1 MMIRT
6 LSLVCLF
13 IGLQGPLFAQ
23 DPVLPSRTP
32 ADYAEADLARLA
44 TMFQM
49 RPEQIEDCRR
59 ILVAHETALFEQ
71 REALRRE
78 IAQLD
83 QQYARTLQDAARAMD
98 EDQASRF
105 KRAVKA
111 GELPITWEV
120 ATPGSTRMATKEP
133 SKPAGK
139 EKPTKP
145 ASSTTLS
152 R

>member
-6 LSLVCLF
+6 LSFVCLF

-44 TMFQM
+44 TRFQM

-78 IAQLD
+78 IGLLD
-83 QQYARTLQDAARAMD
+83 QQYARGLQDIAKTLD
-98 EDQASRF
+98 EEQASLF
-105 KRAVKA
+105 TRALKA

-120 ATPGSTRMATKEP
+120 ATPGSVRMGATQP
-133 SKPAGK
+133 AKPAGK

>member
-1 MMIRT
+1 MIIRT
-6 LSLVCLF
+6 LSVACLLF
-13 IGLQGPLFAQ
+13 GLHSPLLAQ
-23 DPVLPSRTP
+23 DPVMPARTP

-49 RPEQIEDCRR
+49 RPDQIEDCRR
-59 ILVAHETALFEQ
+59 ILVAHETALFEK

-78 IAQLD
+78 IALLD
-83 QQYARTLQDAARAMD
+83 QQYARTLLDAARTMD

-120 ATPGSTRMATKEP
+120 ATPGSTRMAATEP
-133 SKPAGK
+133 GKPAGK